1 MGFLRKEDFGNM
13 ESVFRDAWLCTARPS
28 PKVSP
33 RPYLPQEAGG
43 GVGGDGGLLIP
54 SPGKSLPILFTTPC

>member
-28 PKVSP
+28 HKVSP
-33 RPYLPQEAGG
+33 QTLPTTGG
-43 GVGGDGGLLIP
+43 GRGCGG
-54 SPGKSLPILFTTPC
+54 